1 MIYVHNR
8 QKVNILTI
16 WSVLLIRIKL
26 TLQKKTQRNEQVI
39 YNKYKKE
46 DLSF

>member
-1 MIYVHNR
+1 MIYVHSR

-26 TLQKKTQRNEQVI
+26 TLQKTTQRNEQAI